1 MHRETA
7 SEMVSLPWSQNH
19 RKENAAGYVSPLVF
33 YKMPDQGR
41 GTQQLACLVI
51 YSRWLLD
58 LSPQTIPQ
66 MCAGLVWVPGYH
78 SFPHNAICFP
88 HKVER
93 KTCFQFLLGLMI
105 VPWEIENNFYARFCG
120 KNKLHCGKHESRRLW
135 SMWKRWISVHW
146 KKHQIKF
153 IKDTC
158 KTG

>member
-7 SEMVSLPWSQNH
+7 SEMISLPWSQNH

-105 VPWEIENNFYARFCG
+105 VPWEIENNFYVG
-120 KNKLHCGKHESRRLW
+120 KTNCIVGNMKVADYGLCEKGEF
-135 SMWKRWISVHW
+135 
-146 KKHQIKF
+146 KF
-153 IKDTC
+153 IERNTKLSS
-158 KTG
+158 